1 MIKARTVVLFLSM
14 AFQSTSAHE
23 RILRSGANLLS
34 KSGLGGLTLG
44 ILAEQVDMS
53 KSGLFAH
60 FGSKDELQIRLL
72 DRTAE
77 LAGRAVIALHRDDLA
92 GSEKLAG
99 LHLHLW
105 KARHAGPVTS
115 ALDRAFAQWQVL
127 QPEQRLV
134 FDWPCAEGRIERG
147 GDVYLIPSS
156 AVR

>member
-1 MIKARTVVLFLSM
+1 M

-77 LAGRAVIALHRDDLA
+77 LAGRAVIAPA
-92 GSEKLAG
+92 MAASEGLPRLNALVQHWLRWTQRAG
-99 LHLHLW
+99 LDGGCAVAAGLFELDDQE
-105 KARHAGPVTS
+105 GPVRDHLLT
-115 ALDRAFAQWQVL
+115 L
-127 QPEQRLV
+127 E
-134 FDWPCAEGRIERG
+134 
-147 GDVYLIPSS
+147 
-156 AVR
+156 